1 MDKKVSIIVPVY
13 NVEKYIDECIQ
24 SLVSQTYP
32 HLEII
37 LVDDA
42 SPDRCGDICDRWAQA
57 DPRIRVIH
65 KKNGGAAS
73 ARNAGI
79 DAATGDYICFV
90 DSDDAVEPEYV
101 SHLVQTLEISH
112 ADAAVCGFYF
122 WSRNGANPC
131 SGETAPGVYDCAEYM
146 LQFLKDWSCPLLWNK
161 IFRREAIGSLRM
173 EEGHKVDDEFFTY
186 QVCMN
191 CKLTAV
197 SDRCLY
203 RYRLRASS
211 VMQDMAAVQE
221 KIMLDRLQYN
231 VDRYRNVSEKM
242 PELESAFFVHTLDT
256 LTRYWHHSKDMPE
269 AQRQLRTWIN
279 GHARRLLRAELS
291 LKQKLAYLRA
301 FYMKKPAVMAE
312 PNPIQMDADAYFD

>member
-1 MDKKVSIIVPVY
+1 MDKTVSIIVPVY
-13 NVEKYIDECIQ
+13 NVEKYIEECIR

-32 HLEII
+32 ELEII

-42 SPDRCGDICDRWAQA
+42 SPDRCGAICDRWAEQ
-57 DPRIRVIH
+57 DSRIRVIH

-90 DSDDAVEPEYV
+90 DSDDVPEKEYIR
-101 SHLVQTLEISH
+101 HLVQTLEANH

-122 WSRNGANPC
+122 WSRTITEAC
-131 SGETAPGVYDCAEYM
+131 TCETAPGVYDCNAYM
-146 LQFLKDWSCPLLWNK
+146 LRFLKDWSCSLLWNK
-161 IFRREAIGSLRM
+161 LFRREVIGNIRM
-173 EEGHKVDDEFFTY
+173 EEGHKVDDEYFTY

-191 CKLTAV
+191 CHLVAV

-221 KIMLDRLQYN
+221 KIMLDRIQYN
-231 VDRYRNVSEKM
+231 VARYRNVSEKM
-242 PELESAFFVHTLDT
+242 PELEEAYFLHTLDT
-256 LTRYWHHSKDMPE
+256 LTRYWYHSKDMPE
-269 AQRQLRTWIN
+269 AQQEIRNWVKQYTFRILGMRTTLRRKLGYLNQL
-279 GHARRLLRAELS
+279 
-291 LKQKLAYLRA
+291 YLR
-301 FYMKKPAVMAE
+301 KPAVMSE
-312 PNPIQMDADAYFD
+312 PNPIQMEPGEYFN